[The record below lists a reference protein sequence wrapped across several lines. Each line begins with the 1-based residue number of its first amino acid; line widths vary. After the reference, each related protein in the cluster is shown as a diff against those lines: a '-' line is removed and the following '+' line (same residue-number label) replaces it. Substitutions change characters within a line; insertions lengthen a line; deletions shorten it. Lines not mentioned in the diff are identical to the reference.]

1 MVLCICFNIFVS
13 MKANKVLKILNVTRP
28 TLVKYVKD
36 GTIRTTTLPNGTYDY
51 NDEDVYLKSGRTKER
66 VSVIYSRVSTS
77 KQKVDLENQEKTLMN
92 WCNANGIKIVK
103 SYKDVASG
111 MNFDRKQFM
120 AMLDD
125 ILEYKVDAVYI
136 TYKDR
141 LSRISFDMFQK
152 LFGEFGCKIVVIN
165 DTEDAKSNETEI
177 FEEIISMLHC
187 FAMKMY
193 SNRRKKKLQLVKE
206 DLKNELSV

>member
-1 MVLCICFNIFVS
+1 

-28 TLVKYVKD
+28 TLVKYVND

-92 WCNANGIKIVK
+92 WCNSNGIKIAK

>member
-1 MVLCICFNIFVS
+1 

-36 GTIRTTTLPNGTYDY
+36 GTIRTMTLPNGTYDY

-66 VSVIYSRVSTS
+66 VSVIYSRVSTA
-77 KQKVDLENQEKTLMN
+77 KQKVDLENQEKTLIN
-92 WCNANGIKIVK
+92 WCNANGIKIAR

-120 AMLDD
+120 SMLDD